1 MCACVFVCN
10 ILIHVWYVCI
20 GIHVYMYVCALCI
33 CMYGCVVC
41 MHMYTC
47 VHVCVCTRVYMHV
60 CACCVCI
67 YLCVHMCTYIHT
79 CICMCACVCIH
90 VHVCRSEAN
99 ARYRLPPFHPL
110 NLKLSFSVRPPCDQ
124 VLRLLLCSHP
134 LHCSH
139 RTCSVTLS
147 FDTCVGITLGSSW
160 LQCKHLHQ
168 PESFPWLCLHIPC
181 GLITAHEERSS
192 P

>member
-1 MCACVFVCN
+1 MRACVFVCTY
-10 ILIHVWYVCI
+10 IDT
-20 GIHVYMYVCALCI
+20 
-33 CMYGCVVC
+33 CVVC

-47 VHVCVCTRVYMHV
+47 IHVCVCTVYLYVWV
-60 CACCVCI
+60 CGMYAYVYVCTCMCVHTCVYACVCCVCI
-67 YLCVHMCTYIHT
+67 YLCVHMCTHIHT
-79 CICMCACVCIH
+79 YICMCACVCMH
-90 VHVCRSEAN
+90 VHMCRSEAN
-99 ARYRLPPFHPL
+99 ARYQLPPFHPL
-110 NLKLSFSVRPPCDQ
+110 NLKLSFSVRPPCEQ

-139 RTCSVTLS
+139 RTCSVTPS
-147 FDTCVGITLGSSW
+147 FDTCVGITLESSW

-181 GLITAHEERSS
+181 GIITAHEERSG